1 MDTGNQ
7 NMADA
12 ECFLHSTALIR
23 TEVDHTHPF
32 PDPRYNLGPDASK
45 NLFDFNITSSL
56 NPTWSTEAMKQETVK
71 SRLPSSATLTGFRP
85 FAETSLIP
93 LHFIRILFTGTKTS
107 RFSISPLIPSC
118 LQLYSWRQRYSI
130 VYSFICVEK

>member
-71 SRLPSSATLTGFRP
+71 SRLPSSVTLTGFRP

-93 LHFIRILFTGTKTS
+93 LYFTSSG
-107 RFSISPLIPSC
+107 
-118 LQLYSWRQRYSI
+118 
-130 VYSFICVEK
+130 SFLLGQKQVAFRSLH